1 MSAQRT
7 ITEIVREGILL
18 AATEPNTWT
27 NADLA
32 ADLGVEVHVVS
43 RARASLTR
51 GPAPKLQLGHNRRPG
66 LVLTDLGRA
75 YCRLQGWRIAP

>member
-1 MSAQRT
+1 MSAPRT

-32 ADLGVEVHVVS
+32 ADLDVPEHIVS
-43 RARASLTR
+43 RARTSLSR
-51 GPAPKLQLGHNRRPG
+51 GPAPKLEPGHNRRPG
-66 LVLTDLGRA
+66 LVLTDLGLA
-75 YCRLQGWRIAP
+75 WCRLQGWRIAP